1 MMLAV
6 ICNPAKVPDEASLR
20 VEIKRRW
27 PDAGLM
33 WLQTT
38 VDDPG
43 EGQAR
48 QALDRGAD
56 LVLVAGGDGTVAD
69 CAGVLANTGVLMALV
84 PMGTGNLLARNLG
97 LPLDLTEALDVA
109 AGTAH
114 DRIDL
119 LEAGSKRFLVMAGMG
134 FDAAMMRDTD
144 ENTKNRISWLAYVIG
159 GARALRRTKS
169 IRYEVSVDND
179 STVSVRALAVLVRNV
194 GELQGGMA
202 ALPDA
207 DPRDG
212 LLDVIV
218 VAPRSWRDIPG
229 LLARLVRGHLESSPR
244 TVTMRGRMVSVH
256 ARRDVSVQFDGDY
269 VRETRELTVT
279 VLPGAVRLCTR

>member
-1 MMLAV
+1 MKLAV
-6 ICNPAKVPDEASLR
+6 ICNPAKVPDEEALR

-27 PDAGLM
+27 PDADLL

-43 EGQAR
+43 GGQAR
-48 QALDRGAD
+48 QALGSGAD
-56 LVLVAGGDGTVAD
+56 LVLVAGGDGTVAE
-69 CAGVLANTGVLMALV
+69 CAGALANTGVAMALL
-84 PMGTGNLLARNLG
+84 PEGTGNLLARNLG
-97 LPLDLTEALDVA
+97 LPLDLAEALDVA
-109 AGTAH
+109 AGPAR

-119 LEAGSKRFLVMAGMG
+119 LEAGNKRFAVMAGLG

-144 ENTKNRISWLAYVIG
+144 ETTKDRISWLAYVIG
-159 GARALRRTKS
+159 GARALRRTRS
-169 IRYEVSVDND
+169 TMFEVAVDGGAPVSVK
-179 STVSVRALAVLVRNV
+179 ALAVLVGNV

-212 LLDVIV
+212 LLDVLV

-229 LLARLVRGHLESSPR
+229 LLARLARRRLEDSSR
-244 TVTMRGRMVSVH
+244 TVAMRGRTVSV
-256 ARRDVSVQFDGDY
+256 RTERDVPVEFDGDY
-269 VRETRELTVT
+269 ECETRELTVV
-279 VLPGAVRLCTR
+279 VLPGAVELCTR